1 MEWLEIAVSSPP
13 AGVELVSEIFRELG
27 AGGVVIE
34 APAVLHMYAARTHPE
49 EWAVSPQALKQ
60 DRPVVK
66 AYLPVDE
73 GLDKRLEE
81 LFSALE
87 RLGLKPEADVSTR
100 RTREEDWASTW
111 KQYYKP
117 LHVGKRIVV
126 KPSWEDY
133 RAADG
138 ELVIELDPGMAFGC
152 GTHPT
157 TSLCLKLLEKYIRG
171 GERVYDVGT
180 GSGILAIAAAALG
193 AGRVVAVDL
202 DPVACR
208 VAAENVARNQVEGIV
223 RVVQGNLLDNIND
236 GAELVVANIIASVI
250 ISLAP
255 DAAAVLVPGGSLIAS
270 GIIRQR
276 ADEVRDALEKAGLTP
291 WEQLEEGEWT
301 AIVAK
306 KPRGIKITASG
317 RGLW

>member
-27 AGGVVIE
+27 VGGVVIE
-34 APAVLHMYAARTHPE
+34 DPAVIHMYAARTPRGMGCFPGGGQTE
-49 EWAVSPQALKQ
+49 K
-60 DRPVVK
+60 PVVK
-66 AYLPVDE
+66 AYYLWMTAWTGGWKSFFRPE
-73 GLDKRLEE
+73 PP
-81 LFSALE
+81 
-87 RLGLKPEADVSTR
+87 GLKPEAEVSTR
-100 RTREEDWASTW
+100 AVREEDWASTW

-117 LHVGKRIVV
+117 VHVGRRIVV
-126 KPSWEDY
+126 RPSWEDY
-133 RAADG
+133 RAVEG

-157 TSLCLKLLEKYIRG
+157 TSLCLKLLENYIRG
-171 GERVYDVGT
+171 GERIYDVGT
-180 GSGILAIAAAALG
+180 GSGILAVAAAALG

-208 VAAENVARNQVEGIV
+208 AAAENVARNRVEGIV
-223 RVVQGNLLDNIND
+223 RVVQGNLLDNLNG
-236 GAELVVANIIASVI
+236 GADLVVANIIAGVI

-255 DAAAVLVPGGSLIAS
+255 DAAAALVPGGFLIAS
-270 GIIRQR
+270 GIIRHR
-276 ADEVRDALEKAGLTP
+276 AEEVRDALEEAGLTP

-306 KPRGIKITASG
+306 KTLRD
-317 RGLW
+317 

>member
-34 APAVLHMYAARTHPE
+34 DPAVIHMYAARTHPE
-49 EWAVSPQALKQ
+49 EWAVSPEAAKQ
-60 DRPVVK
+60 EKPVVK
-66 AYLPVDE
+66 AYLPVDD
-73 GLDKRLEE
+73 GLDRRLEE
-81 LFSALE
+81 LFSALN
-87 RLGLKPEADVSTR
+87 RLGLNPEAEVSTR
-100 RTREEDWASTW
+100 TVREEDWASTW

-117 LHVGKRIVV
+117 VHVGRRIVV
-126 KPSWEDY
+126 RPSWEDY
-133 RAADG
+133 RAVEG

-157 TSLCLKLLEKYIRG
+157 TSLCLKLLENYIRG
-171 GERVYDVGT
+171 GERIYDVGT
-180 GSGILAIAAAALG
+180 GSGILAVAAAALG

-208 VAAENVARNQVEGIV
+208 AAAENVARNRVEGIV
-223 RVVQGNLLDNIND
+223 RVVQGNLLDNLNG
-236 GAELVVANIIASVI
+236 GADLVVANIIAGVI

-255 DAAAVLVPGGSLIAS
+255 DAAAALVPGGFLIAS
-270 GIIRQR
+270 GIIRHR
-276 ADEVRDALEKAGLTP
+276 AEEVRDALEEAGLTP

-306 KPRGIKITASG
+306 KTLRD
-317 RGLW
+317 

>member
-34 APAVLHMYAARTHPE
+34 DPAVIHMYAARTHPE
-49 EWAVSPQALKQ
+49 EWAVSPEAAKQ
-60 DRPVVK
+60 EKPVVK
-66 AYLPVDE
+66 AYLPVDD
-73 GLDKRLEE
+73 GLDRRLEE
-81 LFSALE
+81 LFSALN
-87 RLGLKPEADVSTR
+87 RLGLNPEAEVSTR
-100 RTREEDWASTW
+100 TVREEDWASTW

-117 LHVGKRIVV
+117 VHVGRRIVV

-133 RAADG
+133 QAVDG

-180 GSGILAIAAAALG
+180 GSGILAVAAAALG

-208 VAAENVARNQVEGIV
+208 AAAENVARNRMEGIV
-223 RVVQGNLLDNIND
+223 RVVQGNLLDNLNG
-236 GAELVVANIIASVI
+236 GADLVVANIIAGVI

-255 DAAAVLVPGGSLIAS
+255 DAAAALVPGGFLIAS
-270 GIIRQR
+270 GIIRHR
-276 ADEVRDALEKAGLTP
+276 ADEVRDALEEAGLTLR
-291 WEQLEEGEWT
+291 EQLEEGEWT

-306 KPRGIKITASG
+306 KTLRD
-317 RGLW
+317 

>member
-27 AGGVVIE
+27 VGGVVIE
-34 APAVLHMYAARTHPE
+34 DPAVIHMYAARTHPE
-49 EWAVSPQALKQ
+49 EWAVSPEVAKQ
-60 DRPVVK
+60 EKPVVK
-66 AYLPVDE
+66 AYLPVDD
-73 GLDKRLEE
+73 GLDRRLEE
-81 LFSALE
+81 LFSALN
-87 RLGLKPEADVSTR
+87 RLGLNPEAEVSTR
-100 RTREEDWASTW
+100 AVREEDWASTW

-117 LHVGKRIVV
+117 VHVGRRIVV
-126 KPSWEDY
+126 RPSWEDY
-133 RAADG
+133 RAVEG

-157 TSLCLKLLEKYIRG
+157 TSLCLKLLENYIRG
-171 GERVYDVGT
+171 GERIYDVGT
-180 GSGILAIAAAALG
+180 GSGILAVAAAALG

-208 VAAENVARNQVEGIV
+208 AAAENVARNRVEGMV
-223 RVVQGNLLDNIND
+223 RVVQGNLLDNLNG
-236 GAELVVANIIASVI
+236 GADLVVANIIAGVI

-255 DAAAVLVPGGSLIAS
+255 DAAAALVPGGFLIAS
-270 GIIRQR
+270 GIIRHR
-276 ADEVRDALEKAGLTP
+276 AEEVRDALEEAGLTP

-306 KPRGIKITASG
+306 KTLRD
-317 RGLW
+317 

>member
-1 MEWLEIAVSSPP
+1 MEWLEIAVSAPP

-34 APAVLHMYAARTHPE
+34 DPAVIHMYAARTHPE
-49 EWAVSPQALKQ
+49 EWAVSPKAAKQ
-60 DRPVVK
+60 DKPVVK
-66 AYLPVDE
+66 AYLPVED
-73 GLDKRLEE
+73 GLDKQLEE
-81 LFSALE
+81 LFSALD
-87 RLGLKPEADVSTR
+87 RLGLNPEPEVSTR
-100 RTREEDWASTW
+100 TVLEEDWASTW

-117 LHVGKRIVV
+117 VHVGRRIVV

-133 RAADG
+133 RAVDG

-171 GERVYDVGT
+171 GEKVYDVGT
-180 GSGILAIAAAALG
+180 GSGILAVAAAALG

-208 VAAENVARNQVEGIV
+208 AAAENVERNRVDGIV

-236 GAELVVANIIASVI
+236 GADLVVSNIIASVI
-250 ISLAP
+250 ISFAP
-255 DAAAVLVPGGSLIAS
+255 DAAAALVPGGFLIAS
-270 GIIRQR
+270 GIIRHR
-276 ADEVRDALEKAGLTP
+276 ADEVRDALEEAGLTLC
-291 WEQLEEGEWT
+291 EQLEEGEWT
-301 AIVAK
+301 AIVSK
-306 KPRGIKITASG
+306 KIFRG
-317 RGLW
+317 

>member
-1 MEWLEIAVSSPP
+1 LEWLEIAVSSPP
-13 AGVELVSEIFRELG
+13 AGVELVSEILRELG

-34 APAVLHMYAARTHPE
+34 DPAIIHMYAARTHPE
-49 EWAVSPQALKQ
+49 EWAVSPEAAKQ

-66 AYLPVDE
+66 AYLPVDD

-81 LFSALE
+81 LFSALD
-87 RLGLKPEADVSTR
+87 RLGLNPEPEVSTR
-100 RTREEDWASTW
+100 AVREEDWACTW
-111 KQYYKP
+111 KKYYKP
-117 LHVGKRIVV
+117 VHVGRRIVV
-126 KPSWEDY
+126 RPSWEEY
-133 RAADG
+133 RAVEG

-180 GSGILAIAAAALG
+180 GSGILAVAAAALG

-208 VAAENVARNQVEGIV
+208 AAAENVARNRVEGIV

-236 GAELVVANIIASVI
+236 GVDLVVSNIIASVI

-255 DAAAVLVPGGSLIAS
+255 DAAAALVPGGFLIAS
-270 GIIRQR
+270 GIIRHR
-276 ADEVRDALEKAGLTP
+276 AEEVRDALEEVGLTP

-301 AIVAK
+301 ALVAK
-306 KPRGIKITASG
+306 KIFRE
-317 RGLW
+317 